1 MALTLYRFFGYSIYA
16 PIKGRYW
23 CFMEQ
28 EDKFDRIF
36 DDQPAGGE
44 KTNEPEEIELI
55 LDDKAP
61 PSAPTDTS
69 NEKTPSAA
77 EPPLP
82 STAGAVAADPQP
94 VPLTGLRPLIP
105 TRPCPPGGRTAGS
118 TGVYH
123 PARRREE
130 KTRLRFFCTG
140 RSAFCFAGS
149 IRRRSFDCKIDLR
162 AEHEHFYPDKG
173 LARQPG

>member
-1 MALTLYRFFGYSIYA
+1 
-16 PIKGRYW
+16 
-23 CFMEQ
+23 MEQ

-61 PSAPTDTS
+61 PSAPTDAS

-105 TRPCPPGGRTAGS
+105 TRPCPPGRTYRRKHRGLPPCQARGRKNSAA
-118 TGVYH
+118 V
-123 PARRREE
+123 
-130 KTRLRFFCTG
+130 FCTG